1 MFFGVN
7 LIGIKHSNGDS
18 NFRTYCFVIV
28 LFRNGNGI
36 FFVNKIRIQKKSEDG
51 DKKATTALFVIENF
65 DKALTTILIC
75 NNVVNLS
82 CSSLATVLCMALFGD
97 YGSAIAT
104 GATTLL
110 VSHSVRCF
118 LNVWLKK
125 IATAFLLKQQA

>member
-1 MFFGVN
+1 MAIVIFVLIALSSFF
-7 LIGIKHSNGDS
+7 SATETAFS
-18 NFRTYCFVIV
+18 
-28 LFRNGNGI
+28 
-36 FFVNKIRIQKKSEDG
+36 FVNKIRIQKKSEDG

-110 VSHSVRCF
+110 VLTFGEVLPKCLAKENCDIFS
-118 LNVWLKK
+118 LK
-125 IATAFLLKQQA
+125 TAGIIKCLMFI

>member
-1 MFFGVN
+1 MASNIVMAIVIFVLIALSSFF
-7 LIGIKHSNGDS
+7 SATETAFS
-18 NFRTYCFVIV
+18 
-28 LFRNGNGI
+28 
-36 FFVNKIRIQKKSEDG
+36 FVNKIRIQKKSEDG
-51 DKKATTALFVIENF
+51 NKKATTALFVIENF

-110 VSHSVRCF
+110 VLTFGEVLPKCG
-118 LNVWLKK
+118 
-125 IATAFLLKQQA
+125 

>member
-1 MFFGVN
+1 MASNIVMAIVIFVLIALSSFF
-7 LIGIKHSNGDS
+7 SATETAFS
-18 NFRTYCFVIV
+18 
-28 LFRNGNGI
+28 
-36 FFVNKIRIQKKSEDG
+36 FVNKIRIQKKSEDG
-51 DKKATTALFVIENF
+51 NKKATTALFVIENF

-110 VSHSVRCF
+110 YSHSVRCF